1 MAVISPST
9 SSTNAIHKSM
19 AVTDVRK
26 ELTTKYST
34 RKFAMEYGGY
44 LSNHLLHG
52 VVALFE
58 LGAPKEQIEAFAEHY
73 AKEKLETTAYDH
85 EDPFE
90 MVVAV
95 DTSDAPVIP
104 STERVKELLGK
115 REDFDALLAF
125 YAHEVK
131 LHGTDEAIRKHLS
144 TMIGGLCGAL
154 LHGLIQLGYAYHI
167 GGDRLIA
174 EGLAYLHFSYLSF
187 EDKDDYKK
195 TSEPLNEDK
204 KKQFT
209 REEALSVAHA
219 VKNHEF
225 ILSEMHKQ
233 LETAPFADL
242 PIGIYQRNLNAL
254 SAHPERASA
263 AAFQL
268 IASTLDQ
275 FDFSNIN
282 GDVALDFSL
291 WLYTMIEH
299 NDFVIAHAV
308 TSAWSLK
315 QLEHLLSHDDRVR
328 AWKVWFRVA
337 VSAFIQQQVTD
348 LSAEDICDR
357 AVDLELST
365 LDSWTEIVGRTLAL
379 EETTDEH
386 VYKVVQVAH
395 EHAICD
401 AKSSFLTPEERE
413 FVARKAASKVIAID
427 FQRP

>member
-1 MAVISPST
+1 MDSE
-9 SSTNAIHKSM
+9 
-19 AVTDVRK
+19 DVRE
-26 ELTTKYST
+26 ELTAKYST
-34 RKFAMEYGGY
+34 KKFAMEYGGY

-58 LGAPKEQIEAFAEHY
+58 LGAPRQQIEAFAEHY

-90 MVVAV
+90 MVVAEN
-95 DTSDAPVIP
+95 TSDASTIP

-125 YAHEVK
+125 YSHEVK
-131 LHGTDEAIRKHLS
+131 LLGADEAIRKHLPV
-144 TMIGGLCGAL
+144 MVGGLCGAL

-167 GGDRLIA
+167 GGDRLIT
-174 EGLAYLHFSYLSF
+174 EGLAYFHFSYLSF

-195 TSEPLNEDK
+195 KNSEPLNEDK

-209 REEALSVAHA
+209 REEALRVAHA

-225 ILSEMHKQ
+225 LLSEMCAQ
-233 LETAPFADL
+233 LETEPFADL

-254 SAHPERASA
+254 SAHPERGNA

-268 IASTLDQ
+268 ISSTLNQ
-275 FDFSNIN
+275 FDFTDIN

-291 WLYTMIEH
+291 WLYDIIEH
-299 NDFVIAHAV
+299 SDFVIAHAV

-315 QLEHLLSHDDRVR
+315 QLEHLLGHDDRVR

-348 LSAEDICDR
+348 LSADDICDR
-357 AVDLELST
+357 VEVELST
-365 LDSWTEIVGRTLAL
+365 LDSWKEIIERTLAL
-379 EETTDEH
+379 DVTTDEH

-395 EHAICD
+395 EHAFGGGN
-401 AKSSFLTPEERE
+401 KSSFLTQEERE
-413 FVARKAASKVIAID
+413 FVARKAASKVLEID

>member
-1 MAVISPST
+1 MDSE
-9 SSTNAIHKSM
+9 
-19 AVTDVRK
+19 DVRE
-26 ELTTKYST
+26 ELTAKYST
-34 RKFAMEYGGY
+34 KKFAMEYGGY

-58 LGAPKEQIEAFAEHY
+58 LGAPRQQIEAFAEHY

-90 MVVAV
+90 MVVAEN
-95 DTSDAPVIP
+95 TSDAPAIP
-104 STERVKELLGK
+104 SVERVKELLGK
-115 REDFDALLAF
+115 REDFDALLVF

-131 LHGTDEAIRKHLS
+131 LLGVDEAIRKHLPV
-144 TMIGGLCGAL
+144 MVGGLCGAL

-174 EGLAYLHFSYLSF
+174 EGLAYFHFSYLSF

-195 TSEPLNEDK
+195 NDNEPLDEDK

-209 REEALSVAHA
+209 REEALRVAHA

-225 ILSEMHKQ
+225 LLSEMRAQ
-233 LETAPFADL
+233 LKTEPFADL
-242 PIGIYQRNLNAL
+242 PIGTYQRNLNAL
-254 SAHPERASA
+254 SAQPERGNV

-268 IASTLDQ
+268 ISSTLNQ
-275 FDFSNIN
+275 FDFTDIN

-291 WLYTMIEH
+291 WLYDMIEH
-299 NDFVIAHAV
+299 SDFVIAHAV

-315 QLEHLLSHDDRVR
+315 QLEHLLGHDDRVR

-348 LSAEDICDR
+348 LSADDICDR
-357 AVDLELST
+357 VEVELST
-365 LDSWTEIVGRTLAL
+365 LDSWKEIIERTLAL
-379 EETTDEH
+379 NVTTDEH

-395 EHAICD
+395 EHASGGGN
-401 AKSSFLTPEERE
+401 KSSFLTQEERE
-413 FVARKAASKVIAID
+413 FVARKAASKVLNIG
-427 FQRP
+427 F